1 MSASGG
7 LAAPP
12 AGGPEDPDHAGAP
25 PVAAPGPGRAYTALL
40 RRRRLIVGGLLVL
53 AVVAFVATM
62 LVGAGTMS
70 VAEFWNALVA
80 PSTAPRVDTQIVWN
94 IRMPFAATAVVAG
107 ASLALAG
114 VQMQTV
120 LGNPLAEP
128 YTLGVSAAAG
138 FGAALTLVGG
148 GIVPAAAFLGTAG
161 SAWIFAMLACGVILL
176 FGTLRGAGTE
186 SLILLGIAM
195 VFLFSALLA
204 LLQYLASEVE
214 LQQLVFWTFGNLN
227 RTTWPQIALMAAVPV
242 VLVPVL
248 RRAAWTLTAFRLGDD
263 RAKALGVPVARVRV
277 LVLFGV
283 SLLAATTVAF
293 TGTIGFVGLVGPHA
307 ARILVGD
314 DQRHLMPASMFC
326 GATLLCG
333 ATVVSTA
340 VAPGV
345 IVPVGIITSLV
356 GVPVFLVIV
365 MSTRRRMWS

>member
-12 AGGPEDPDHAGAP
+12 TDGPDDAGAP
-25 PVAAPGPGRAYTALL
+25 QAAAPDPGRSYSALL
-40 RRRRLIVGGLLVL
+40 RRRRLIIVGLLVL
-53 AVVAFVATM
+53 AVVAFVATL

-70 VAEFWNALVA
+70 VGEFWSALVS
-80 PSTAPRVDTQIVWN
+80 PSGVSRVDSQIVWN
-94 IRMPFAATAVVAG
+94 IRLPFAVTAVVAG

-138 FGAALTLVGG
+138 FGAALALVGG
-148 GIVPAAAFLGTAG
+148 SIVPVAAFVGTAG
-161 SAWIFAMLACGVILL
+161 SAWIFAMVACGVILL

-204 LLQYLASEVE
+204 LVQYLASEVE

-227 RTTWPQIALMAAVPV
+227 RTTWPQIAVMAAVPV
-242 VLVPVL
+242 VLIPVL

-263 RAKALGVPVARVRV
+263 RAKALGVPVTRVRV
-277 LVLFGV
+277 LVLLGV

-293 TGTIGFVGLVGPHA
+293 TGTIGFVGLVGPHV

-314 DQRHLMPASMFC
+314 DQRHIMPASMLC

-333 ATVVSTA
+333 ASVVSTA
-340 VAPGV
+340 ISPGV

>member
-1 MSASGG
+1 VSAAGEV
-7 LAAPP
+7 LAPTTPGSAPEEP
-12 AGGPEDPDHAGAP
+12 RAGGDYLA
-25 PVAAPGPGRAYTALL
+25 VR
-40 RRRRLIVGGLLVL
+40 RRRRLIVAGL
-53 AVVAFVATM
+53 AVLTAVAFAATL
-62 LVGAGTMS
+62 LVGAGSMS
-70 VAEFWNALVA
+70 VGEFWSALVT
-80 PSTAPRVDTQIVWN
+80 PSAVPRVDAQIVWN
-94 IRMPFAATAVVAG
+94 IRMPFAVTAVVAG

-138 FGAALTLVGG
+138 FGAALVLVGSSL
-148 GIVPAAAFLGTAG
+148 VPAAAFLGTAG
-161 SAWIFAMLACGVILL
+161 SAWCFAMLACAVILG

-214 LQQLVFWTFGNLN
+214 IQQLVFWTFGNLT
-227 RTTWPQIALMAAVPV
+227 RTTWPQIAVMAAVPV
-242 VLVPVL
+242 VITPLL
-248 RRAAWTLTAFRLGDD
+248 RRASWTLTAFRLGDD
-263 RAKALGVPVARVRV
+263 RARALGVPVTRVRV
-277 LVLFGV
+277 LVLLGV

-314 DQRHLMPASMFC
+314 DQRLLLPASM
-326 GATLLCG
+326 LCG
-333 ATVVSTA
+333 AVLLCAASVASTA
-340 VAPGV
+340 IMPGV
-345 IVPVGIITSLV
+345 IIPVGIITSLV